1 MRERHLSAAAQ
12 FKDRP
17 MESYYPVFLDLRGK
31 RVLVVGGGQVAL
43 RKVKSLLECGAEVLV
58 VAPEAVP
65 ELQQMARDGRIRLV
79 SREYTEADLEGASLV
94 ISATDSRD
102 VNQRVSAEAQARGV
116 FVNVVDDPELCSF
129 IVPSVMRRGE
139 LVVAVSTG
147 GNSPLF
153 AKKIR
158 QTLEQVIGPE
168 YGEMAALLGRL
179 RPYVRMAGASE
190 AERMKIW
197 EKVLASRAMELLRE
211 GRIREAEEEA
221 RSCISSSLE

>member
-1 MRERHLSAAAQ
+1 
-12 FKDRP
+12 

-65 ELQQMARDGRIRLV
+65 DLQQMARDGRIRLV
-79 SREYTEADLEGASLV
+79 SREYTEVDLEGASLV

-102 VNQRVSAEAQARGV
+102 VNQRVSADAQARGV

-147 GNSPLF
+147 GN
-153 AKKIR
+153 
-158 QTLEQVIGPE
+158 
-168 YGEMAALLGRL
+168 
-179 RPYVRMAGASE
+179 
-190 AERMKIW
+190 
-197 EKVLASRAMELLRE
+197 
-211 GRIREAEEEA
+211 
-221 RSCISSSLE
+221 

>member
-1 MRERHLSAAAQ
+1 
-12 FKDRP
+12 
-17 MESYYPVFLDLRGK
+17 MENYYPVFLDLKGK

-43 RKVKSLLECGAEVLV
+43 RKVKSLLECGADVFV

-65 ELQQMARDGRIRLV
+65 ELRQMALEGCIRWV
-79 SREYTEADLEGASLV
+79 NREYAEGDLEGAYLV
-94 ISATDSRD
+94 ISATDSQE
-102 VNQRVSAEAQARGV
+102 VNRRVSADAHARGV

-139 LVVAVSTG
+139 LVIAVSTG
-147 GNSPLF
+147 GSSPLF
-153 AKKIR
+153 AKKVR

-179 RPYVRMAGASE
+179 RPYVRSVGATE
-190 AERMKIW
+190 AERVKIW

-211 GRIREAEEEA
+211 GRISEAEEEA